1 MRQFFSQAIASIAFN
16 VKNFLS
22 ALFSKKAG
30 VAIAAITLLFVST
43 GCNPPAPNV
52 VGNSGSY
59 TERKGQQT
67 ELYDGVQPATGGM
80 NQHND
85 DFRYDRGATQGK
97 TDQMIRQA
105 DRNLDK
111 TKTPKDAVNELK
123 NANPGDNIRR
133 NAEAAKNTVGKVT
146 NDISEGTKRGTE
158 NLKANAK
165 KAERNV
171 TGFGNDVAD
180 KAQRA
185 GEGALNTTQRA
196 IDDATDRT

>member
-1 MRQFFSQAIASIAFN
+1 MRQFFSQAIANIIFN
-16 VKNFLS
+16 VKNLLS
-22 ALFSKKAG
+22 TSFSRKIG
-30 VAIAAITLLFVST
+30 VAIAATVLLFVST

-67 ELYDGVQPATGGM
+67 ELYDGVQPATGKM

-85 DFRYDRGATQGK
+85 DFRYDAGATKGK
-97 TDQMIRQA
+97 TEQMIRQA

-111 TKTPKDAVNELK
+111 TKTPKDAVDELQ

-133 NAEAAKNTVGKVT
+133 NTEAAKNTLDKVR
-146 NDISEGTKRGTE
+146 DDVSEGTKRGTE
-158 NLKANAK
+158 NLKANVK

-171 TGFGNDVAD
+171 RGFVDD
-180 KAQRA
+180 TTDQAQRA

-196 IDDATDRT
+196 IDDVTDRT

>member
-1 MRQFFSQAIASIAFN
+1 MRQFFHQAIASIAFN
-16 VKNFLS
+16 VKTLLS
-22 ALFSKKAG
+22 TLFSKKVG
-30 VAIAAITLLFVST
+30 VVVAAMALLFVST

-52 VGNSGSY
+52 VGNSGTY
-59 TERKGQQT
+59 DERKGQQT

-111 TKTPKDAVNELK
+111 TKTPKDAVDELK

-133 NAEAAKNTVGKVT
+133 NTEAAKNTLDKVG
-146 NDISEGTKRGTE
+146 NDVSEGTKRGTE
-158 NLKANAK
+158 NLKANLK

-171 TGFGNDVAD
+171 KGFAD
-180 KAQRA
+180 DATDQAQRT
-185 GEGALNTTQRA
+185 GEGALKTTQRA
-196 IDDATDRT
+196 IDDVTDRT